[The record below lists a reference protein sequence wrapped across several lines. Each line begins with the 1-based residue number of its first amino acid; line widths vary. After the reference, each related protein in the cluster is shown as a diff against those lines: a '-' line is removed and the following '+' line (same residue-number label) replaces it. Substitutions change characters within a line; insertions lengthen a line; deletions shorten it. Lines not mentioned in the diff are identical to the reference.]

1 MSIRPREKDRA
12 VLLEM
17 LIEHDAQM
25 RPFQQVREQRFTL
38 LDWMPPQILAVELK
52 QVERAM
58 SRAGDRAVASD

>member
-1 MSIRPREKDRA
+1 
-12 VLLEM
+12 M

-38 LDWMPPQILAVELK
+38 LDWMPPQILAVERK

-58 SRAGDRAVASD
+58 SRAGDRVVALD